1 MSHIYGIRE
10 NENLL
15 LFADGVV
22 ICFFIASVGSS
33 ESLLL
38 LDVAAFLATTGDGF
52 ALLAVCMVGF
62 LSFSSDESESDD
74 DFAFCCT
81 LLVGV
86 DTGLVAGVTFAIIC
100 FV

>member
-1 MSHIYGIRE
+1 
-10 NENLL
+10 
-15 LFADGVV
+15 
-22 ICFFIASVGSS
+22 
-33 ESLLL
+33 
-38 LDVAAFLATTGDGF
+38 
-52 ALLAVCMVGF
+52 MVGF